1 MFFCEPRS
9 GGIITPPKCHRYA
22 VYNPKTPLR
31 ATRMSL
37 LRSFFDF
44 LDYLAMS
51 IILKNATS
59 VQAPVLIDF
68 LQKVN
73 LPCSDLPTDLSGFT
87 LAFDGGNLASEIAQT
102 DQFSALCPS
111 SAVVMKIT
119 LE

>member
-1 MFFCEPRS
+1 
-9 GGIITPPKCHRYA
+9 
-22 VYNPKTPLR
+22 
-31 ATRMSL
+31 MSL

-87 LAFDGGNLASEIAQT
+87 LAFDGENLASELAQT